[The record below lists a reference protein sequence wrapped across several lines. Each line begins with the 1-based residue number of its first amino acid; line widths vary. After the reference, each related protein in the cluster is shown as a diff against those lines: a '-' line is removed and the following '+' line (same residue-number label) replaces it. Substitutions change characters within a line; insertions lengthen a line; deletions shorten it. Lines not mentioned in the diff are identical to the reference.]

1 MKRTEFREAEE
12 NLIWK
17 WVHEE
22 LPKQFGFDTDDT
34 IGHET
39 VIRFQCYEGGKSW
52 IFEND
57 GDELEL
63 GLGRDGMFTAT
74 LSDITNKISVVSL
87 NVLCIGDIEEIKEVV
102 YRLCDIFTTSGDWHS
117 LMSFVPSIT
126 EIDTLKKC
134 IEYYDELHR

>member
-87 NVLCIGDIEEIKEVV
+87 MFCALV
-102 YRLCDIFTTSGDWHS
+102 
-117 LMSFVPSIT
+117 
-126 EIDTLKKC
+126 TLKKSRRLYTVC
-134 IEYYDELHR
+134 VISLQLQAIGIHLCLLCQVSQKLIR

>member
-74 LSDITNKISVVSL
+74 LMGLFKAFRNEKMSKIK
-87 NVLCIGDIEEIKEVV
+87 VLFICHGN
-102 YRLCDIFTTSGDWHS
+102 IF
-117 LMSFVPSIT
+117 
-126 EIDTLKKC
+126 
-134 IEYYDELHR
+134 